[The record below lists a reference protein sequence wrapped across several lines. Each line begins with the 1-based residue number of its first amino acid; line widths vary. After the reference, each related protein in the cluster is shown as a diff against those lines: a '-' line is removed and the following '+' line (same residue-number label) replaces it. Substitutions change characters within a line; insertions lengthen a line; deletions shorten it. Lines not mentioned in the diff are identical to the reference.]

1 MSVRADSQTLQ
12 QIPLFRDCDVV
23 PLQIIAFAAEKQEFS
38 SGDEIVTQGKKA
50 RAAFV
55 ILSGQAK
62 IKNEGQEV
70 AMAEPGAFL
79 GEVAML
85 GSGNYTITATASGP
99 VETARIT
106 HELFLRVVKEY
117 PEFGRQVLQ
126 NLGDRL
132 GNHLL
137 ELEGIRA
144 MLNKSRSFT
153 DLR

>member
-1 MSVRADSQTLQ
+1 M
-12 QIPLFRDCDVV
+12 V

-70 AMAEPGAFL
+70 AVAEPGTFL

-132 GNHLL
+132 GSHLL

-144 MLNKSRSFT
+144 MLNKSRSFS

>member
-12 QIPLFRDCDVV
+12 QIPMFRDCDVV

-38 SGDEIVTQGKKA
+38 PGDEIVTQGKKA

-70 AMAEPGAFL
+70 AVAEPGAFL

-85 GSGNYTITATASGP
+85 GSGNYTITATAAGP

-132 GNHLL
+132 GSHLL

>member
-12 QIPLFRDCDVV
+12 QIPMFRDCDVV

-70 AMAEPGAFL
+70 AVAEPGAFL

-106 HELFLRVVKEY
+106 HELLLRVVKEY

>member
-12 QIPLFRDCDVV
+12 QIPMFRDCDVV
-23 PLQIIAFAAEKQEFS
+23 PLQIIAFAADKQEFS
-38 SGDEIVTQGKKA
+38 PGDEIVTQGKKA

-62 IKNEGQEV
+62 IKSEGQEV
-70 AMAEPGAFL
+70 AVAEPGAFL

-106 HELFLRVVKEY
+106 HELILRVVKEY

-132 GNHLL
+132 GSHLL

-144 MLNKSRSFT
+144 MLNKSRSFS
-153 DLR
+153 DL

>member
-1 MSVRADSQTLQ
+1 MSVRADSQTLL
-12 QIPLFRDCDVV
+12 QIPIFRDCDTV
-23 PLQIIAFAAEKQEFS
+23 PLQILAFAAERQEFA
-38 SGDEIVTQGKKA
+38 SGEDLITQGKKA

-62 IKNEGQEV
+62 IKSEGEEV

-85 GSGNYTITATASGP
+85 GNGTYSVTATASGP
-99 VETARIT
+99 VETARFT

-126 NLGDRL
+126 NMGDKL
-132 GNHLL
+132 EGHLR
-137 ELEGIRA
+137 ELEGIRV
-144 MLNKSRSFT
+144 MLNKSRSFS

>member
-12 QIPLFRDCDVV
+12 QIPVFRDCDPV
-23 PLQIIAFAAEKQEFS
+23 PLQILAFAAEKQEFS
-38 SGDEIVTQGKKA
+38 SGEDIIAQGKKA

-55 ILSGQAK
+55 ILNGQAK
-62 IKNEGQEV
+62 IKSEGQDV
-70 AMAEPGAFL
+70 AVAEPGAFL

-85 GSGNYTITATASGP
+85 GSGNYAISAVASGP

-126 NLGDRL
+126 NLSDK
-132 GNHLL
+132 
-137 ELEGIRA
+137 LEGHLRELDGIRV
-144 MLNKSRSFT
+144 MLTKSRNFS
-153 DLR
+153 DLG